1 MHQDLNFTV
10 LGSHCCNGVILD
22 KSNIATLTTLDS
34 QYNYF
39 MEMSGHESDILRCL
53 DEGMSFDE
61 IAQELDMTAEQVYE
75 IGTAFFDRAF
85 AMWIKAKI

>member
-1 MHQDLNFTV
+1 
-10 LGSHCCNGVILD
+10 
-22 KSNIATLTTLDS
+22 
-34 QYNYF
+34 
-39 MEMSGHESDILRCL
+39 MEMSGHEFDILRCL

-85 AMWIKAKI
+85 ATWTKGQDINRFKTVPLTLLISFAN

>member
-1 MHQDLNFTV
+1 
-10 LGSHCCNGVILD
+10 
-22 KSNIATLTTLDS
+22 
-34 QYNYF
+34 
-39 MEMSGHESDILRCL
+39 MEMSGQESDILRCL

-85 AMWIKAKI
+85 AIWRKTKI